1 VHPCESGVNIGEP
14 QLLALTNP
22 VLLGNPACFLPALD
36 VQTTRTLLLAMF
48 ALPADELGLAVA
60 FCPQTAGGFP
70 RSVAVNNLMEKTL

>member
-1 VHPCESGVNIGEP
+1 
-14 QLLALTNP
+14 
-22 VLLGNPACFLPALD
+22 
-36 VQTTRTLLLAMF
+36 MF